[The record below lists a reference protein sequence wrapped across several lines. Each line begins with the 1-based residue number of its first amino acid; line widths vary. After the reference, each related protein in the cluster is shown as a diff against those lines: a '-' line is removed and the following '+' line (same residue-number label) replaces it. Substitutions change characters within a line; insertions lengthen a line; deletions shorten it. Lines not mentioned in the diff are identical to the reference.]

1 MSYRDRV
8 GMSVIAMLLA
18 VSLPLTLARAQ
29 EQSGAAAASG
39 MKVTSC
45 RVSSTKDAG
54 KTYECSTQAARLCN
68 GKDLC
73 EIQIGYN
80 LTEGKDIDP
89 SAGVTGK
96 LVTIIYACGSIS
108 RQRGPYHQS
117 DHAHLILECNGPL

>member
-1 MSYRDRV
+1 MSMV
-8 GMSVIAMLLA
+8 AMLVA
-18 VSLPLTLARAQ
+18 VSLPLTFARAQ
-29 EQSGAAAASG
+29 EQSGAVVAGG

-45 RVSSTKDAG
+45 TVRSTKDAS

-73 EIQIGYN
+73 EIQIGHN

-108 RQRGPYHQS
+108 RQRGPYVQS